1 MKIYFVRHGE
11 TEWNK
16 KRKLQGQS
24 DIPLNEYGR
33 ELAQVTRKGQ
43 EDIPF
48 DIIFTSPLSRAKETA
63 EILRGNR
70 NISIVEDKRLIEL
83 GFGVGEGK
91 SIAAIRRQPEIK
103 LYNFL
108 CKPEEYVPPRGGET
122 FIDLYKRC
130 QSFIDEV
137 IIPSEKKGEN
147 KFSPSASVISPLQAS
162 EITGLKF
169 ETMLVV
175 GHGALIRGM
184 IGCVEDVPLK
194 DFWRVNHKNCST
206 TIMECVDGQLK
217 MIEEGKI
224 YYEEEIPADW

>member
-33 ELAQVTRKGQ
+33 ELAQVTLKGQ

-137 IIPSEKKGEN
+137 VIPSEEKY
-147 KFSPSASVISPLQAS
+147 
-162 EITGLKF
+162 

-206 TIMECVDGQLK
+206 TIMECVNGQLK